1 VKLERAALYAG
12 GFLGPFGGGVVTV
25 LIPDLRD
32 ALDTTTAGASAA
44 LTAYLVP
51 FALLQLISGTIGE
64 RIGLAR
70 TVRTA
75 YVAYAIA
82 SVGVALTTT
91 LAPFLLLRGLQ
102 GAANAFTTPLLVT
115 ALADVT
121 PRATLG
127 RAMATF
133 AAVQTI
139 GIVLAPLIGG
149 FAGAIDYRLAFLVP
163 AVAALALAAAP
174 LARQRRVHDVRP
186 TLRTAL
192 TRRTRLLSGFAFAAY
207 MSTVGVGFLVALRA
221 ADRFG
226 LTAETRGL
234 LLAGFGFAGML
245 AGRPIG
251 NLIDRR
257 GPSSTLLI
265 GAVASALVIP
275 LVGLAPSVALLGLCW
290 AAAGVS
296 SQMVWATVY
305 TLAVD
310 AAPANR
316 AGAVS
321 IIGACRFAGNAL
333 APVVW
338 LPLFTAHAWL
348 PFAGAG
354 VVLALLSVFALR
366 QSPEPH
372 PDASATA

>member
-1 VKLERAALYAG
+1 MRTGRIALYAG

-32 ALDTTTAGASAA
+32 ALHTTTGGAAA
-44 LTAYLVP
+44 TLTVYLIP
-51 FALLQLISGTIGE
+51 FALLQLVSGTIGE

-82 SVGVALTTT
+82 SAGVALTST
-91 LAPFLLLRGLQ
+91 LAPFLVLRGLQ
-102 GAANAFTTPLLVT
+102 GAANAFTTPLLVA

-121 PRATLG
+121 PRESLG
-127 RAMATF
+127 RTMATF

-149 FAGAIDYRLAFLVP
+149 VAGAIDYRLAFLVP
-163 AVAALALAAAP
+163 AAAALVLATAALPAH
-174 LARQRRVHDVRP
+174 RREDDTVPTVRS
-186 TLRTAL
+186 AL
-192 TRRTRLLSGFAFAAY
+192 TPRTVRLSAFALVAY

-221 ADRFG
+221 ADSFG
-226 LTAETRGL
+226 LSPETRGL

-245 AGRPIG
+245 AGRPVG

-257 GPSSTLLI
+257 GPLTVLVLGAAAS
-265 GAVASALVIP
+265 AVAIP
-275 LVGLAPSVALLGLCW
+275 LVGLAPSAGAL
-290 AAAGVS
+290 AATWVLAGVA
-296 SQMVWATVY
+296 SQTVWATVY

-310 AAPANR
+310 AAPGNR

-321 IIGACRFAGNAL
+321 IVGACRFTGNAL
-333 APVVW
+333 APLAW
-338 LPLFTAHAWL
+338 LPLFHQEEWL

-354 VVLALLSVFALR
+354 VLLAFLTVAAR
-366 QSPEPH
+366 R
-372 PDASATA
+372 

>member
-1 VKLERAALYAG
+1 MKLQRIGLYAG

-25 LIPDLRD
+25 LIPDLRS
-32 ALDTTTAGASAA
+32 ALDTTTAGAAAA
-44 LTAYLVP
+44 LTAYLIP

-64 RIGLAR
+64 RVGLAR

-82 SVGVALTTT
+82 SVGVALTSS
-91 LAPFLLLRGLQ
+91 LAPFLVLRGFQ

-115 ALADVT
+115 ALADAT
-121 PRATLG
+121 PRAVLG

-133 AAVQTI
+133 AAVQTV

-149 FAGAIDYRLAFLVP
+149 IAGAIDYRLAFLVP
-163 AVAALALAAAP
+163 AAAAVVLAVSP
-174 LARQRRVHDVRP
+174 LPRHGRANEQKP
-186 TLRTAL
+186 TLRSAL
-192 TRRTRLLSGFAFAAY
+192 TERTLLLSGFAFAAY
-207 MSTVGVGFLVALRA
+207 MATVGLGFLVAITA
-221 ADRFG
+221 ADQFG
-226 LTAETRGL
+226 LSAEQRGL

-245 AGRPIG
+245 AGRPNG
-251 NLIDRR
+251 SLIDRR
-257 GPSSTLLI
+257 GPFAVLLI
-265 GAVASALVIP
+265 GCVASAVIMP
-275 LVGLAPSVALLGLCW
+275 LVGVAPTIALLALGW
-290 AAAGVS
+290 ACAGVA
-296 SQMVWATVY
+296 SQMVWASVY

-310 AAPANR
+310 AAPGNR

-338 LPLFTAHAWL
+338 LPLFDTHTWL

-354 VVLALLSVFALR
+354 VVLAFLTVLALSR
-366 QSPEPH
+366 SPGRRPG
-372 PDASATA
+372 ASATA